1 MNSLRTKLSIMMFLE
16 FFIWGAWLPLIFG
29 YLEALKFTPGEQGWI
44 LNAFAISSLVGM
56 FFSNQFADRYFAA
69 EKFLAVSHLIGGL
82 AIIGLAFTDQLI
94 AGLAT
99 IGLSSINKFWP
110 FFILMLVH
118 SLFYVPTISITNS
131 IAFASMKDAQ
141 NEFALVRRWGTI
153 GWIAAS
159 WPFIFLLA
167 DWANIPAMGEVGFVD
182 WLGKVFGTP
191 LTGEAKNKGV
201 ALAFIVSGV
210 ASLLLAA
217 FSLLLPHTPPK
228 KQNGGESFALLESLK
243 LLKTPFIMILFFV
256 TFLDAMVHQCYFIFT
271 DSFLQSIKV
280 PGNWSPAIM
289 SIGQIAEIV
298 TMTILG
304 VTLSKLGWRTTMILG
319 ILGHVVRFGLFA
331 LVPIPAVAITVNI
344 LHGVCYAFFFATLY
358 IFIDE
363 YFPKDARTSSQGL
376 FNLLVLGVGPFVGN
390 IFGPW
395 LKSQFFIEVTNAAG
409 EVTKSTDYKMVFLT
423 LSGIGLVAA
432 ILLGLFFHPPKIKVP
447 EGAGH

>member
-1 MNSLRTKLSIMMFLE
+1 MNSLRAKLSFMMFLE

-29 YLEALKFTPGEQGWI
+29 YLAALKFTPSEQGWI

-82 AIIGLAFTDQLI
+82 AIIGLAFT
-94 AGLAT
+94 T
-99 IGLSSINKFWP
+99 SFWP

-159 WPFIFLLA
+159 WPFIFLLV
-167 DWANIPAMGEVGFVD
+167 DWAKVPAMGEVGFQE
-182 WLGKVFGTP
+182 WIKTAFGTP
-191 LTGEAKNKGV
+191 LDGDAKNKGV
-201 ALAFIVSGV
+201 AMAFIVSGA

-217 FSLLLPHTPPK
+217 FSLMLPHTPPK

-243 LLKTPFIMILFFV
+243 LLKTPFIMVLFFV

-271 DSFLQSIKV
+271 DTYLQSINIAS
-280 PGNWSPAIM
+280 NWSPAIM

-395 LKSQFFIEVTNAAG
+395 LGGKFVVDVTNAAG
-409 EVTKSTDYKMVFLT
+409 EVTKGTDYKMVFLT
-423 LSGIGLVAA
+423 LSGIGLIAA

>member
-1 MNSLRTKLSIMMFLE
+1 MNSLRTKLSFMMFLE

-29 YLEALKFTPGEQGWI
+29 YLAALKFTPGEQGWI

-82 AIIGLAFTDQLI
+82 AIIGLAFT
-94 AGLAT
+94 T
-99 IGLSSINKFWP
+99 SFWP

-167 DWANIPAMGEVGFVD
+167 DWAKIPAIGEVGFVE

-191 LTGEAKNKGV
+191 LDGEAKNKGV
-201 ALAFIVSGV
+201 ALAFIVSGA

-243 LLKTPFIMILFFV
+243 LLQTPFIMVLFLV

-395 LKSQFFIEVTNAAG
+395 LGGRFTIEVKNAVP
-409 EVTKSTDYKMVFLT
+409 EVTPDLTKAAEVVEAVTRVPDYKLVFLT

-432 ILLGLFFHPPKIKVP
+432 LLLGLFFHPPKIKVP

>member
-1 MNSLRTKLSIMMFLE
+1 MNSLRTKLSFMMFLE

-29 YLEALKFTPGEQGWI
+29 YLAALKFSPSEQGWI

-82 AIIGLAFTDQLI
+82 AIIGLAFT
-94 AGLAT
+94 T
-99 IGLSSINKFWP
+99 SFWP

-159 WPFIFLLA
+159 WPFIFLLV
-167 DWANIPAMGEVGFVD
+167 DWAKVPAMGEVGFVE
-182 WLGKVFGTP
+182 WLKTAFGTP
-191 LTGEAKNKGV
+191 LDGEAKNKGV
-201 ALAFIVSGV
+201 ALAFIVSGA

-217 FSLLLPHTPPK
+217 FSLMLPHTPPK
-228 KQNGGESFALLESLK
+228 KQSGGESFALFESLK
-243 LLKTPFIMILFFV
+243 LLQTPFIMVLFFV

-271 DSFLQSIKV
+271 DTYLQSINIAS
-280 PGNWSPAIM
+280 NWSPAIM

-395 LKSQFFIEVTNAAG
+395 LGSKFTIEVKKAVTEATPDLTKAA
-409 EVTKSTDYKMVFLT
+409 EAVEAVTRVPDYKMVFLT

-432 ILLGLFFHPPKIKVP
+432 LLLGLFFHPPKIKVP

>member
-1 MNSLRTKLSIMMFLE
+1 MNSLRTKLSFMMFLE

-29 YLEALKFTPGEQGWI
+29 YLAALKFTPGEQGWI

-82 AIIGLAFTDQLI
+82 AIIGLAFT
-94 AGLAT
+94 T
-99 IGLSSINKFWP
+99 SFWP

-167 DWANIPAMGEVGFVD
+167 DWAKIPAIGEVGFVE

-191 LTGEAKNKGV
+191 LDGEAKNKGV
-201 ALAFIVSGV
+201 ALAFIVSGA

-243 LLKTPFIMILFFV
+243 LLQTPFIMVLFLV

-395 LKSQFFIEVTNAAG
+395 LGDKFSIEVKNAVP
-409 EVTKSTDYKMVFLT
+409 EVTPDLTKAAEVVETVTRVPDYKLVFLT
-423 LSGIGLVAA
+423 LSSIGLVAA
-432 ILLGLFFHPPKIKVP
+432 VLLGLFFHPPKIKVP